1 MSKFT
6 PFLWLSTVA
15 ATGKLI
21 NGNWYADS
29 IERIAYTGVG
39 GAGTYQRITNMESAT
54 GACSKEPRPFS
65 GPLAP
70 FDEDVS
76 SLPVLC
82 HIAHALG
89 SDRLP
94 SFEAKLC
101 LVNLIHYPI
110 YFAPGLGN

>member
-6 PFLWLSTVA
+6 PFLLLSTVA
-15 ATGKLI
+15 AAGNLI
-21 NGNWYADS
+21 NGNWYAAS
-29 IERIAYTGVG
+29 TERLAYHGLG
-39 GAGTYQRITNMESAT
+39 GAGTYNEVVNMDPAT
-54 GACSKEPRPFS
+54 GTCSKAARPFS

-76 SLPVLC
+76 ASAILR
-82 HIAHALG
+82 HITQQSG

-101 LVNLIHYPI
+101 CVIDPQFHLLPTGSRH
-110 YFAPGLGN
+110 

>member
-6 PFLWLSTVA
+6 PFLLLSTVA

-29 IERIAYTGVG
+29 IERLAYHGVG
-39 GAGTYQRITNMESAT
+39 GAGSYERITNMDSASGT
-54 GACSKEPRPFS
+54 CSKEPQQFD

-76 SLPVLC
+76 SIPILLHMYSSPSARVVFR
-82 HIAHALG
+82 ISKYNDAL
-89 SDRLP
+89 S
-94 SFEAKLC
+94 
-101 LVNLIHYPI
+101 I
-110 YFAPGLGN
+110 